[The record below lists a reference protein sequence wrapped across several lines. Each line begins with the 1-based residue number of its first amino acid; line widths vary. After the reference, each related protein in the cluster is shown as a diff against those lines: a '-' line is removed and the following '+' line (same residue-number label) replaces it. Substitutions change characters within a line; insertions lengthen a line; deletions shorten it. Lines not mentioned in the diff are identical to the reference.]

1 MHNDLSTDTRDLLL
15 FRAETDRIH
24 TRLQEQG
31 HLYHQPSSPS
41 EPAVILQHR
50 SVPPVQ
56 LTPRQQAVAD
66 KVREDFA
73 KLEQEAKLRK
83 LDAIEAL
90 DRLMDLHGDHLV
102 DIWVTNLL
110 WTRAQIRGEK

>member
-1 MHNDLSTDTRDLLL
+1 MRSNDNTDGREHVTPFPGKHDQAIAQK
-15 FRAETDRIH
+15 FEEGIF
-24 TRLQEQG
+24 G
-31 HLYHQPSSPS
+31 V
-41 EPAVILQHR
+41 PAVILQHR